1 MAEYLIETW
10 RLSVLRVRLE
20 VALEQPSVHSDLTV
34 YEGDAP
40 RRLWTRVDALEAF
53 GLARDGVAPSR
64 LTVPPALGEAVADG
78 LNRRLERKAALW
90 LRLVPPYGYLGG
102 VPWERALV
110 AATDLPVLR
119 VPDRLPVA
127 TDAGRSWTVALVVN
141 AVEDPAWSAGHAL
154 RLAAVLRDRMS
165 AEVDLFA
172 DADTA
177 RLVHAAGG
185 GPPGWLRVHDPAAA
199 APARARR
206 RAAPRGRTRWADWI
220 VEGLGRRAVRAFHAV
235 SPAVFDG
242 EQPLMALPPDPGAPG
257 GWDHCVFVT
266 AEDVQRLADRV
277 GAGLISFGSPPGN
290 RSDTATRVMADA
302 LGQRRPGPT
311 IYCDAGDDP
320 DGEALAWAHAFAA
333 DATGETPV
341 PRTPSLF
348 AYLQPEHVQ
357 ANLAHSWPEAA
368 AAGPPTSPVAEEAPL
383 PAAPAAGALASPDA
397 RASILRTFAAEDH
410 VPTWVAASERF
421 VDRAVADL
429 VTRGPAPG
437 AGGAYDAGSAQALAD
452 LRDLVAR
459 HAKGPR

>member
-1 MAEYLIETW
+1 MAELLIETW

-34 YEGDAP
+34 YEGDSP
-40 RRLWTRVDALEAF
+40 RRLWTRVDPLEGF
-53 GLARDGVAPSR
+53 GLARDRVAPSR
-64 LTVPPALGEAVADG
+64 LAVPHALVEAVADG
-78 LNRRLERKAALW
+78 LERRLGRQAALW

-102 VPWERALV
+102 VPWERELV

-141 AVEDPAWSAGHAL
+141 AVEDPQWAAGHAR
-154 RLAAVLRDRMS
+154 RLAATLRDRMA
-165 AEVDLFA
+165 AEVDLFP
-172 DADTA
+172 DAGTA
-177 RLVHAAGG
+177 RHLDAAGG
-185 GPPGWLRVHDPAAA
+185 GPQGWLRVHDPAAA
-199 APARARR
+199 APAGDRQD
-206 RAAPRGRTRWADWI
+206 AAPRGRTRWADWI

-235 SPAVFDG
+235 SPAAFDG
-242 EQPLMALPPDPGAPG
+242 EQPLIALPPDPGAPG
-257 GWDHCVFVT
+257 GWDRCVFVT
-266 AEDVQRLADRV
+266 AEDVERLADRV
-277 GAGLISFGSPPGN
+277 GAGLISFGSPPEN

-311 IYCDAGDDP
+311 VYCDAGDDP
-320 DGEALAWAHAFAA
+320 GGDALAWAHAFAA

-341 PRTPSLF
+341 PRAPSLF

-357 ANLAHSWPEAA
+357 QNLAHPWPAAA

-383 PAAPAAGALASPDA
+383 PAPPAPGALASPEA
-397 RASILRTFAAEDH
+397 GASIQRTFASEDH

-421 VDRAVADL
+421 VDRAVAEL
-429 VTRGPAPG
+429 VKRGPAPG
-437 AGGAYDAGSAQALAD
+437 AGGAYDAGTAQALAD

-459 HAKGPR
+459 HATGAP